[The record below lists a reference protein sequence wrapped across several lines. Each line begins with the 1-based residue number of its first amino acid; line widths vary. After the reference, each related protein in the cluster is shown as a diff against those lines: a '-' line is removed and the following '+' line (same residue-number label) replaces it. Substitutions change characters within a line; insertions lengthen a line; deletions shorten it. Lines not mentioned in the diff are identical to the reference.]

1 MPLSVLVALVF
12 IGITS
17 LLIFVIYLLTP
28 KKSILEERLESLA
41 STQPEVLTMFDKPP
55 TSFQKFLGN
64 LGANVPLRVQDYG
77 KYVKMLVAAGIRKE
91 RVPVFLGVKILL
103 AIILPA
109 LYLILYGIPVEKDN
123 TMRILLVLFFAILGF
138 LLPTYWV
145 RRKAKKRKEDIFH
158 DLPDVLDLMTV
169 CVESGLSMDGSMV
182 RICDEPFFKKSPLV
196 REMNIA
202 IQETRAGKPRIEAL
216 RDMGERAQVDDLKSF
231 GAMLVQTERLGTSL
245 AQSLRVHSDS
255 LRTIRRQRAEEAAAK
270 LPVKLLFPLVFLIF
284 PALLVIILGPAVL
297 RIIKMFGEI

>member
-1 MPLSVLVALVF
+1 MPLSVLIALMF

-17 LLIFVIYLLTP
+17 LLILVIYLFTP
-28 KKSILEERLESLA
+28 RKSILEERLESLA
-41 STQPEVLTMFDKPP
+41 SPQTEALTMFEKP
-55 TSFQKFLGN
+55 SSAFQKFLGN

-77 KYVKMLVAAGIRKE
+77 KYVKKLVAAGIRKE

-103 AIILPA
+103 AIGLPA
-109 LYLILYGIPVEKDN
+109 LYLLLYGIHQEKDYSR
-123 TMRILLVLFFAILGF
+123 MIVLAAIFAILGF
-138 LLPTYWV
+138 LLPSYWLS
-145 RRKAKKRKEDIFH
+145 RKVKKRQDEIFH

-169 CVESGLSMDGSMV
+169 CVESGLSLDAAMV
-182 RICDEPFFKKSPLV
+182 RVCEEDFFKKSPLV
-196 REMNIA
+196 REMNTA

-216 RDMGERAQVDDLKSF
+216 RDMGERSQVDDLKSF

-245 AQSLRVHSDS
+245 AQSLRIHSDS

-270 LPVKLLFPLVFLIF
+270 IPIKLLFPLVFFIF

-297 RIIKMFGEI
+297 RIMKFLGEF

>member
-1 MPLSVLVALVF
+1 MPLSVLIALIF

-17 LLIFVIYLLTP
+17 LLLFVIYLLMP
-28 KKSILEERLESLA
+28 KKSILEERLESLT
-41 STQPEVLTMFDKPP
+41 STQTEELTMFEKPP
-55 TSFQKFLGN
+55 AAFQKFLGN

-77 KYVKMLVAAGIRKE
+77 KYVKMLVAAGIKKE
-91 RVPVFLGVKILL
+91 RVPVFLGAKILL
-103 AIILPA
+103 AIILPV
-109 LYLILYGIPVEKDN
+109 LYLVLYGIPLEKDN
-123 TMRILLVLFFAILGF
+123 TTRILLVLIFAILGF
-138 LLPTYWV
+138 LLPTYWLT
-145 RRKAKKRKEDIFH
+145 KKMKKRQEAIFH

-182 RICDEPFFKKSPLV
+182 RVCDEPAFKNSPLV
-196 REMNIA
+196 REMNLA
-202 IQETRAGKPRIEAL
+202 IQETRAGKPRVEAL
-216 RDMGERAQVDDLKSF
+216 RDMGERSQVDDLKSF

-270 LPVKLLFPLVFLIF
+270 IPIKLLFPLVFFIF

-297 RIIKMFGEI
+297 RVIKFFGEI

>member
-1 MPLSVLVALVF
+1 MPLSVLIALVF

-103 AIILPA
+103 AIILPV

-123 TMRILLVLFFAILGF
+123 TMRILLVVFFAILGF

-145 RRKAKKRKEDIFH
+145 RRKAKNRQEAIFH

>member
-1 MPLSVLVALVF
+1 MPLSVLIALVF

-169 CVESGLSMDGSMV
+169 CVESGLSMDASMV
-182 RICDEPFFKKSPLV
+182 RVCDEPFFKKSPLI

>member
-1 MPLSVLVALVF
+1 MPLSVLIALMF

-17 LLIFVIYLLTP
+17 LLILVIYLFTP
-28 KKSILEERLESLA
+28 RKSILEERLESLA
-41 STQPEVLTMFDKPP
+41 SPQTEALTMFEKP
-55 TSFQKFLGN
+55 SSAFQKFLGN

-77 KYVKMLVAAGIRKE
+77 KYVKKLVAAGIRKE

-103 AIILPA
+103 AIGLPA
-109 LYLILYGIPVEKDN
+109 LYLLLYGIHQEKDYSR
-123 TMRILLVLFFAILGF
+123 MIVLATIFAILGF
-138 LLPTYWV
+138 LLPSYWLS
-145 RRKAKKRKEDIFH
+145 RKVKKRQDEIFH

-169 CVESGLSMDGSMV
+169 CVESGLSLDAAMV
-182 RICDEPFFKKSPLV
+182 RVCEEDFFKKSPLV
-196 REMNIA
+196 REMNTA

-216 RDMGERAQVDDLKSF
+216 RDMGERSQVDDLKSF

-245 AQSLRVHSDS
+245 AQSLRIHSDS

-270 LPVKLLFPLVFLIF
+270 IPIKLLFPLVFFIF

-297 RIIKMFGEI
+297 RIMKFLGEF